1 MNINELENLSN
12 RIVKRCMPE
21 EGEGK
26 VEDKQRFIELF
37 AGIESSIGSLLY
49 ETVKIVLITSV
60 ATLTKETLHEWIR
73 NKEEEKIK
81 EVKERIKN
89 VSLEN
94 LKSRGIGEDNAELIA
109 IKIADA
115 AEAEIKNLG

>member
-1 MNINELENLSN
+1 MDINELENLSN

-37 AGIESSIGSLLY
+37 AGVESSIGALLY

-73 NKEEEKIK
+73 NKKEEKIK
-81 EVKERIKN
+81 EVKKRIKN
-89 VSLEN
+89 VSLKN
-94 LKSRGIGEDNAELIA
+94 LKSRGIGEVNAELIA
-109 IKIADA
+109 ITIADA

>member
-1 MNINELENLSN
+1 M
-12 RIVKRCMPE
+12 IVKRCMPE
-21 EGEGK
+21 EGEEK
-26 VEDKQRFIELF
+26 VKDKQRFLELF
-37 AGIESSIGSLLY
+37 AGVESNIGSILY

-60 ATLTKETLHEWIR
+60 ATLTKETLLEWKK
-73 NKEEEKIK
+73 NKKEEKIR